1 MKIYHTETRE
11 DYDALMVELE
21 KQGCKWKGTKNKPT
35 HWSGWLFNGGET
47 GVRVDGNII
56 TQGSL
61 TEYKT
66 YYKGTS
72 IIKHKAKA
80 DDKMRFTK
88 DNVNKLFSKYRKDSD
103 YSLSD
108 LQDGILNLDDAQ
120 EKVVV
125 PKSVALVYEN
135 VKHYKLEEVFN
146 QFEKTSDREVS
157 NWYFNRKGRYDNNIA
172 NAQETIAKMHLYGYE
187 IEKEPQYI
195 VSIMDLGIDRI
206 ILIKNKLGY
215 SFELESENDGY
226 WEVNFTEQQI
236 KECDNR
242 YWAFAVP
249 VEGKE

>member
-1 MKIYHTETRE
+1 MKIYHTETQA
-11 DYDALMVELE
+11 DYDALLIRLKELGYKYINGSEFSEERPYVIVWWTDMVMRSYQDLMEDE
-21 KQGCKWKGTKNKPT
+21 EFK
-35 HWSGWLFNGGET
+35 
-47 GVRVDGNII
+47 
-56 TQGSL
+56 SL
-61 TEYKT
+61 P
-66 YYKGTS
+66 
-72 IIKHKAKA
+72 IIKYKAKV
-80 DDKMRFTK
+80 DEKMKFTK
-88 DNVNKLFSKYRKDSD
+88 ENVLNLTDKWIENKTVSFQ
-103 YSLSD
+103 D
-108 LQDGILNLDDAQ
+108 LQNQIKELDDTP

-125 PKSVALVYEN
+125 PKTVALFYEN

-157 NWYFNRKGRYDNNIA
+157 NWYFNRKGRHDNNIA
-172 NAQETIAKMHLYGYE
+172 NAQETIAKMDLYGYE

-249 VEGKE
+249 VEAKE